1 MLEHAIDY
9 GNTMREGIKRT
20 TSWQPIITPIQ
31 ILTIPIPVSHIPFE
45 KFPQMARDE
54 PVEITAGRYAEIKNW
69 ASEFGRPV
77 RQRSVRQDT
86 TKYNAG
92 TLPLN
97 AYRTPLQP
105 GDLINLDN
113 RLNEAE
119 NTENIDSEEQ
129 SNDSIQL
136 TIQKRKKGKSKDRS
150 EETSKEISNG
160 HHF

>member
-1 MLEHAIDY
+1 
-9 GNTMREGIKRT
+9 
-20 TSWQPIITPIQ
+20 
-31 ILTIPIPVSHIPFE
+31 
-45 KFPQMARDE
+45 MARDE

-69 ASEFGRPV
+69 AAEFARPV

-86 TKYNAG
+86 TKYNAE

-105 GDLINLDN
+105 GDLINFDN

-136 TIQKRKKGKSKDRS
+136 TIQKRKRAKAKIDQK
-150 EETSKEISNG
+150 K
-160 HHF
+160 HPKKF

>member
-1 MLEHAIDY
+1 
-9 GNTMREGIKRT
+9 
-20 TSWQPIITPIQ
+20 
-31 ILTIPIPVSHIPFE
+31 
-45 KFPQMARDE
+45 MARDE

-69 ASEFGRPV
+69 AAEFGRPV

-129 SNDSIQL
+129 SNDSIQS
-136 TIQKRKKGKSKDRS
+136 TIQKRKRAKAKIDQKKHPNKFRMDTTSRSDSSSELVQPLQKS
-150 EETSKEISNG
+150 
-160 HHF
+160 